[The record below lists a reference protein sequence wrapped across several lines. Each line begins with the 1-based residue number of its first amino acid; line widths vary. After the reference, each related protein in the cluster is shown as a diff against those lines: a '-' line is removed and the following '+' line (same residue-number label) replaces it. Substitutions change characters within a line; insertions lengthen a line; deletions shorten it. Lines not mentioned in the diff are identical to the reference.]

1 MLLLAPAFISKPISA
16 EIMSNRLDL
25 YKSALKDP
33 RVRALLDTIS
43 YAEGTS
49 GPEGYR
55 TMFTGKKF
63 DTSQGWR
70 HPDTVMRGG
79 GYSSSAAGRYQMLTP
94 TYQMAA
100 KATGTSGFSPAE
112 QDLQAVFLIDNRR
125 ALDPLLKGGNIS
137 SVINQLAPEWASLPT
152 SEGKSA
158 YDQPVKSINELE
170 KYYQSRLEGSPVTNT
185 TTPLNVLALKDG
197 VQGVLD
203 KNSGVFTARDF
214 TDEEASRYKRYGGEI
229 PSKNPIEFAKD
240 FAKSYFLR

>member
-1 MLLLAPAFISKPISA
+1 
-16 EIMSNRLDL
+16 MSNRLDL

-33 RVRALLDTIS
+33 RVKALLDTIS

-79 GYSSSAAGRYQMLTP
+79 GYASSAAGRYQMLTP

-100 KATGTSGFSPAE
+100 KATGTSGFSPSE

-125 ALDPLLKGGNIS
+125 ALEPLLKGENINT
-137 SVINQLAPEWASLPT
+137 VINQLAPEWASLPT

-158 YDQPVKSINELE
+158 YDQPVRGISELE
-170 KYYQSRLEGSPVTNT
+170 KYYQSRLDGSDFSNTVNPEMSGMSSSSDAQKAAPV
-185 TTPLNVLALKDG
+185 NVLALKDG

-203 KNSGVFTARDF
+203 KTSGEFTARDF
-214 TDEEASRYKRYGGEI
+214 TDEEAKRYERYGGTI
-229 PSKNPIEFAKD
+229 PSAKGFAKD
-240 FAKSYFLR
+240 FAKNLSSK

>member
-1 MLLLAPAFISKPISA
+1 MSK
-16 EIMSNRLDL
+16 RVDL

-33 RVRALLDTIS
+33 RVKALLDTIS

-70 HPDTVMRGG
+70 HPDIINRSG

-125 ALDPLLKGGNIS
+125 ALEPLLRGENINT
-137 SVINQLAPEWASLPT
+137 VINQLAPEWASLPT

-158 YDQPVKSINELE
+158 YDQPVRGISELE
-170 KYYQSRLEGSPVTNT
+170 KYYQSRLDGSNFSNTVSSEMPDMSSSGSAQKAAPV
-185 TTPLNVLALKDG
+185 NVLALKEG

-203 KNSGVFTARDF
+203 KTSGEFTARDF
-214 TDEEASRYKRYGGEI
+214 TDEEAERYERYGGLI
-229 PSKNPIEFAKD
+229 PKATRFAKD
-240 FAKSYFLR
+240 FAKSLLYR